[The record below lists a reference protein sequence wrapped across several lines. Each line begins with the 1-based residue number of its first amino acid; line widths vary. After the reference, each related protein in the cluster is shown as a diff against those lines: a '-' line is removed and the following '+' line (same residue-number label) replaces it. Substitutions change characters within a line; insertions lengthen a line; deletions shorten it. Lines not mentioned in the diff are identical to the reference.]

1 MRSQRPLAF
10 ALLGTLGIAAF
21 VCACTN
27 EASTEPGDPPADA
40 GAPSAL
46 GNGLRI
52 AEMNNP
58 DSAVRPAN
66 NQANVYVT
74 GASLIIKDTFNE
86 NNKASSVGAV
96 YVQDFHSNLTD
107 GGAAPFS
114 GIQLYKATYEPASLA
129 IAPGDVIDFTGEY
142 QEYDGPSSFSFGGA
156 YQPEM
161 YEPIVTFRFDYSPPA
176 PTLIDVHDLESYAKG
191 YQWMSMLVT
200 VKNAIGG
207 NTTYDG
213 SGAGGVFLT
222 TDNGPNAVTMDNELF
237 PLDFN
242 DPKYGTTPGS
252 VTFKSVT
259 GVVTYFDSFHIAPRS
274 EADIQI
280 EPTE

>member
-1 MRSQRPLAF
+1 MRTHHRLSF
-10 ALLGTLGIAAF
+10 ALIATLVTAGL

-52 AEMNNP
+52 VELNNP
-58 DSAVRPAN
+58 DSSVRPAN

-74 GASLIIKDTFNE
+74 GASLIIKDTYNE

-114 GIQLYKATYEPASLA
+114 GIQLYKTTYEPASLA

-142 QEYDGPSSFSFGGA
+142 QEYDGPTTFSFNGA

-176 PTLIDVHDLESYAKG
+176 PTLIDVNDLESYATG
-191 YQWMSMLVT
+191 YKWMSMLVT
-200 VKNAIGG
+200 VKNAVGG
-207 NTTYDG
+207 NFNEDG
-213 SGAGGVFLT
+213 SGAGGVYLT
-222 TDNGPNAVTMDNELF
+222 LDNGTNAVTMDNELYDLPYYDAKF
-237 PLDFN
+237 
-242 DPKYGTTPGS
+242 GVTPGS
-252 VTFKSVT
+252 VRFASVT
-259 GVVTYFDSFHIAPRS
+259 GVVTYFVGFHIAPRS
-274 EADIQI
+274 DADVQL
-280 EPTE
+280 EPAE